1 MIPQQQLAM
10 HREHVALDSRPCDRL
25 AKHLKR
31 EAFSYHSPSTS
42 FLLEGYCNLQINHE
56 LNLY

>member
-1 MIPQQQLAM
+1 MIPQQQLPI
-10 HREHVALDSRPCDRL
+10 HREHVVPHNRPRDRL
-25 AKHLKR
+25 AKHLKK
-31 EAFSYHSPSTS
+31 EVFSYHSPSTS